1 MIIDLNSLTKMIW
14 LLYYRF
20 FDYQQIILKDVECK
34 LDGGISI
41 KLYLQYYHVETVVDV
56 LIDTHVNDVIVLDI
70 KGDVQFGFIHFDFYQ
85 LIHDHIIENSY
96 ISKKD
101 HGIIIKN
108 EYLKDIHLCKD
119 HIELELL

>member
-56 LIDTHVNDVIVLDI
+56 LIDGVDWIV
-70 KGDVQFGFIHFDFYQ
+70 
-85 LIHDHIIENSY
+85 
-96 ISKKD
+96 KD
-101 HGIIIKN
+101 S
-108 EYLKDIHLCKD
+108 LKDLRI
-119 HIELELL
+119 